1 MLVSWSQLGFNQ
13 ATSTALLKDA
23 YQGVSFSLM
32 MNELN
37 AGMEEWVSHTLV
49 WPARP
54 IPLPPLGLAGQ
65 TRVYRR
71 LPS

>member
-23 YQGVSFSLM
+23 SPGVSTSLM

-37 AGMEEWVSHTLV
+37 AGMEEWVGHTLV
-49 WPARP
+49 WPASDNLACHTEVDRQFMFD
-54 IPLPPLGLAGQ
+54 LPE
-65 TRVYRR
+65 V
-71 LPS
+71 